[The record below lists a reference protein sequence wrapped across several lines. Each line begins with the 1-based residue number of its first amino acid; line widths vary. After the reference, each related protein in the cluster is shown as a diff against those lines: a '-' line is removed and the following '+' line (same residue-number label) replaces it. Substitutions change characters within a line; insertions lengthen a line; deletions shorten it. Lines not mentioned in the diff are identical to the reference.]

1 MWGKISHE
9 YGRGCWVIVPLWR
22 QTSVMGNP
30 GGKNMNSGVIDL
42 GLEPDSIIFELCV
55 LGKLLHFSAPR
66 LPNCATVVMTVLCH
80 GALGGVA
87 ELLSPW
93 AL

>member
-30 GGKNMNSGVIDL
+30 GGKDMNSGVIDL
-42 GLEPDSIIFELCV
+42 GLEPDSIIF
-55 LGKLLHFSAPR
+55 
-66 LPNCATVVMTVLCH
+66 
-80 GALGGVA
+80 
-87 ELLSPW
+87 
-93 AL
+93 